1 MTSSGQRNENGSSH
15 DSNLQSDEASSGRAV
30 LVACIAITFITGM
43 TLRPLGF
50 YFVNFISHFESA
62 REPVAWAVSLTSA
75 SVLFAG
81 VLAKLLLRWF
91 SAWSLIIIGS
101 LCQVTGVF
109 FACVAPNVYMLALSF
124 GFLHGIGAGLVFI
137 LCGTLFEERF
147 NENRAVVIRL
157 NVTASCAAGIAF
169 PRLLLFIQQTYGYKG
184 LMLISAGL
192 LLNVPA
198 LCFLLRQSRK
208 NDKNHNIPQRSRS
221 EVFTIKPQ
229 NSNLIQSNLQCHRK
243 TIFKLPVFYFIA
255 ASHLTFFYIINLCT
269 CIMVDTILSKGV
281 PVEYTITV
289 APAATVF
296 DWIGRIVFPIATEK
310 GYLSRSSLLTIDYFV
325 VGVGLL
331 MIPFAYNYCTVLAT
345 CVSFGAFSGHAITV
359 HSSLMAE
366 KIEADQ
372 VAISNVI
379 VTSVAAAT
387 FLTKPFVIGHFRDNL
402 GSYDGLFYIV
412 GLVTL
417 WNAGAWLIVNC
428 LMRHRKKRTWM
439 TAKPQMRHIKDPVLT
454 NYQSCF
460 FTTMMAE

>member
-1 MTSSGQRNENGSSH
+1 
-15 DSNLQSDEASSGRAV
+15 
-30 LVACIAITFITGM
+30 F
-43 TLRPLGF
+43 
-50 YFVNFISHFESA
+50 
-62 REPVAWAVSLTSA
+62 SLTYTHACRSI
-75 SVLFAG
+75 LG

-109 FACVAPNVYMLALSF
+109 FACVAPNVYILALSF

-137 LCGTLFEERF
+137 LCGTLIEERF
-147 NENRAVVIRL
+147 KENRALVIRL
-157 NVTASCAAGIAF
+157 NVTASCAAGIVF

-198 LCFLLRQSRK
+198 LCFLLRQSGK

-243 TIFKLPVFYFIA
+243 PIFKLPVFYFIA

-310 GYLSRSSLLTIDYFV
+310 GCLSRSSLLIIDYLV
-325 VGVGLL
+325 VGVGLF
-331 MIPFAYNYCTVLAT
+331 MIPFAYNYFTVLAT

-366 KIEADQ
+366 KIGADQ
-372 VAISNVI
+372 VGISNVI
-379 VTSVAAAT
+379 VTSIAAAT
-387 FLTKPFVIGHFRDNL
+387 FLTKPFVIG
-402 GSYDGLFYIV
+402 
-412 GLVTL
+412 
-417 WNAGAWLIVNC
+417 
-428 LMRHRKKRTWM
+428 
-439 TAKPQMRHIKDPVLT
+439 
-454 NYQSCF
+454 
-460 FTTMMAE
+460 